1 MGWLRRLRNTIG
13 SETNRDFDDEAR
25 FHLEERTTEYIQRG
39 MTAEDARREAL
50 RRFGNV
56 TLMMERTR
64 DADTVRWLHDIRQ
77 DLSYTLRL
85 LRRSPGFTAAAV
97 LSLALGIGAN
107 TSIFTIVDALQFTK
121 LSVEDPERLAML
133 RFETGQRSQYNIPY
147 ESFER
152 LASGMA
158 PVADAAATFLVERYN
173 VVVDGAEDRTDPA
186 EVCIGLVSGNYFAL
200 LGVHA
205 LRGRAF
211 TPEENRL
218 GDPREVAVIS
228 HGYWKH
234 RFGLSPDV
242 IGRTLKVQNTTYT
255 IVGVTPPE
263 FRGDWIGRPADM
275 WVPFAVAP
283 RITQDGTLRFTAGAG
298 VFGSVF
304 SLIRPIPGKTV
315 MLVRPN
321 MLVNVTPEPDT
332 ATA

>member
-121 LSVEDPERLAML
+121 LSVEDPERLATTFRTNHLNGLPAEWRPSRM
-133 RFETGQRSQYNIPY
+133 RRPHSSSSGTTSSWMERKTGRTPLKY
-147 ESFER
+147 
-152 LASGMA
+152 ASGWFRATISPSSACMHC
-158 PVADAAATFLVERYN
+158 VAARS
-173 VVVDGAEDRTDPA
+173 RRRR
-186 EVCIGLVSGNYFAL
+186 IGLAI
-200 LGVHA
+200 
-205 LRGRAF
+205 RA
-211 TPEENRL
+211 R
-218 GDPREVAVIS
+218 
-228 HGYWKH
+228 
-234 RFGLSPDV
+234 SP
-242 IGRTLKVQNTTYT
+242 
-255 IVGVTPPE
+255 
-263 FRGDWIGRPADM
+263 
-275 WVPFAVAP
+275 
-283 RITQDGTLRFTAGAG
+283 
-298 VFGSVF
+298 
-304 SLIRPIPGKTV
+304 
-315 MLVRPN
+315 
-321 MLVNVTPEPDT
+321 
-332 ATA
+332 